1 VSEIEL
7 LKRRILT
14 EGQVLPGNIL
24 KVDSFLNHQL
34 DIKLLYEAGKEIA
47 LRFKGAGITKI
58 LTVEASGIA
67 LAALCGLVMEVPVVF
82 AKKHQTSNLDA
93 DVYSATVESFTHGTT
108 YNIRVS
114 KKYLASNDRVLIVD
128 DFLANGRALLGL
140 TQIVRE
146 AGAEL
151 AGAAIAIEKGFQGGG
166 DMVRR
171 KGIRVESLV
180 IIDKMDDEGNI
191 KFRD

>member
-1 VSEIEL
+1 MEL

>member
-1 VSEIEL
+1 M
-7 LKRRILT
+7 
-14 EGQVLPGNIL
+14 PGNIL

>member
-47 LRFKGAGITKI
+47 LRFKAAGITKI

>member
-1 VSEIEL
+1 
-7 LKRRILT
+7 
-14 EGQVLPGNIL
+14 
-24 KVDSFLNHQL
+24 
-34 DIKLLYEAGKEIA
+34 
-47 LRFKGAGITKI
+47 
-58 LTVEASGIA
+58 
-67 LAALCGLVMEVPVVF
+67 MEVPVVF